1 MTSSNAQDRRWPP
14 AAFVRHER
22 EFSEL
27 NVIVADV
34 AQSPLA
40 PWLERKG
47 RVALL

>member
-1 MTSSNAQDRRWPP
+1 MTSFSSQGGCRP

-47 RVALL
+47 RDALL